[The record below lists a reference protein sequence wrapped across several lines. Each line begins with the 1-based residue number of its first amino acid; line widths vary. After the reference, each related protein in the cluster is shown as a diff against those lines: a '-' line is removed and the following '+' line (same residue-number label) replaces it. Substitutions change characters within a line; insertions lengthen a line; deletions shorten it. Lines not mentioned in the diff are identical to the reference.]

1 MEVQGYA
8 YLARMLIADLYE
20 RAGDPLRSAHL
31 RREAQS
37 LRERFDRDFWV
48 ESLGCYALGLEAGK
62 RPLDVV
68 TSNPGHALWSG
79 IAEPRKARR
88 TAERLMASDMF
99 DGWGIRTLSSE
110 SRSYNPV
117 GYHLGTVW
125 PHDNALI
132 AVGFR
137 RYGFDDLA
145 HRIFDGLVH
154 AAMRFQGYRLPE
166 LFAGFSREEYSSPV
180 HFPVA
185 CHPQAWAA
193 GSVPYLLESL
203 LGLVPDAFDRRLRVV
218 RPMLPEFVDR
228 LTLRDLGVAGARV
241 ALGFERT
248 GDGSTA
254 VTILQNDGGIDV
266 VIDPPDH
273 PAP

>member
-1 MEVQGYA
+1 
-8 YLARMLIADLYE
+8 
-20 RAGDPLRSAHL
+20 
-31 RREAQS
+31 
-37 LRERFDRDFWV
+37 
-48 ESLGCYALGLEAGK
+48 
-62 RPLDVV
+62 
-68 TSNPGHALWSG
+68 
-79 IAEPRKARR
+79 
-88 TAERLMASDMF
+88 MASDMF

-110 SRSYNPV
+110 SRSYNPM

-125 PHDNALI
+125 PHDDALI

-248 GDGSTA
+248 GDGGTA

-273 PAP
+273 PAPSLSATALPAAPRRAPARPCRTSAQRGAARGRSPTRCHPR